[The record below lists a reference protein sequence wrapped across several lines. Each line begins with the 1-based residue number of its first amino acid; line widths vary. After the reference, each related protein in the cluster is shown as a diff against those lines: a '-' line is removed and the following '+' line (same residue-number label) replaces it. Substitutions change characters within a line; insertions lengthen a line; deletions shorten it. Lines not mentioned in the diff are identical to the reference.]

1 METCQRLPQGAGF
14 VSSLASQLDCQAQTL
29 GSGAYQAL
37 LLPGST
43 LSAVVTGFLTIF
55 VALIGYDLLLGRS
68 LTVREGTLALVKIG
82 VVLTLTTSWPAYRT
96 LVYDLVIQGPGQIFS
111 EIGRPAGIVGSD
123 GTLLQRLD
131 LSDKALS
138 DLALLGPG
146 SSGQSPAGA
155 IPPQHFAGFD
165 SFALG
170 GSRIL
175 FLLTALATLGSVRI
189 TAGLLL
195 ALGPFFIAF
204 LLFDSTR
211 SLFEGWVRVLAGA
224 ALATVGVSVALG
236 LELAF
241 LEPWLGG
248 VLARRIAGEAMPAV
262 PAETFVIVA
271 LFSIIAIAVL
281 LASARIARAF
291 RLPSI
296 ARRSPA
302 ARARM
307 SFEPTGSVRIEDRAR
322 PDVERSRAVA
332 VASLIGTL
340 GRRDR
345 LANGGH
351 ALGAPDPVRLAAPV
365 GRSLDERPSTP
376 IGRSFRRQVRPRP
389 SASMSKRDSIS

>member
-1 METCQRLPQGAGF
+1 METCQGLPQGAGF

-96 LVYDLVIQGPGQIFS
+96 LVYDLVIQGPGQIVS

-165 SFALG
+165 SFALV
-170 GSRIL
+170 
-175 FLLTALATLGSVRI
+175 T
-189 TAGLLL
+189 
-195 ALGPFFIAF
+195 
-204 LLFDSTR
+204 
-211 SLFEGWVRVLAGA
+211 
-224 ALATVGVSVALG
+224 
-236 LELAF
+236 
-241 LEPWLGG
+241 
-248 VLARRIAGEAMPAV
+248 
-262 PAETFVIVA
+262 ET
-271 LFSIIAIAVL
+271 
-281 LASARIARAF
+281 
-291 RLPSI
+291 
-296 ARRSPA
+296 
-302 ARARM
+302 
-307 SFEPTGSVRIEDRAR
+307 
-322 PDVERSRAVA
+322 
-332 VASLIGTL
+332 
-340 GRRDR
+340 
-345 LANGGH
+345 
-351 ALGAPDPVRLAAPV
+351 
-365 GRSLDERPSTP
+365 
-376 IGRSFRRQVRPRP
+376 
-389 SASMSKRDSIS
+389 